1 MVGFVDSAMFLH
13 LYSHVIFSCLTPPF
27 NKSSFEQA
35 AGMLFK

>member
-13 LYSHVIFSCLTPPF
+13 LYSHVIFFCLTPF

-35 AGMLFK
+35 VGMLFK